1 MMMVNMGMTALY
13 SAAIAEA
20 PCLIV
25 AIFSATE
32 PVNAVSF
39 RSTVVIGW
47 FVDMHQLQNLVDP
60 LSSRLG
66 AC

>member
-25 AIFSATE
+25 AIFSAME

-39 RSTVVIGW
+39 TSTIVI
-47 FVDMHQLQNLVDP
+47 DTHQPQNLVDP
-60 LSSRLG
+60 PSSRLG